1 MACASFLVI
10 VMRVL
15 SISNQK
21 GGVGKTTTAVNLGAS
36 LAILGKKI
44 LLIDLDPQANATSG
58 LGINKAEKDRYVYQ
72 IMIGARD
79 LESVIEETCV
89 KGMYAVPGSYHL
101 AGVELEL
108 VNQPLRERML
118 ARALSLLDTVF
129 DFVII
134 DCPPSLGL
142 LTINALTAANK
153 VIVPVQCEY
162 YALEGLGRLMRTV
175 SIVKKRFNPRLE
187 LEGILLTMYD
197 SRTRL
202 SQDIAKEVKNHF
214 NSKVFSTVIPRNVRL
229 SEAPSY
235 GMPICLYDIGSKGAQ
250 GYLMLAK
257 EIMRKEEN
265 G

>member
-1 MACASFLVI
+1 MI
-10 VMRVL
+10 IEMRVL
-15 SISNQK
+15 SVSNQK

-36 LAILGKKI
+36 LAVLGKKV

-58 LGINKAEKDRYVYQ
+58 LGINKADTGRYVYQ
-72 IMIGARD
+72 VMIGAND
-79 LESVIEETCV
+79 LQSVIEETCV

-118 ARALSLLDTVF
+118 ARALSLLETSF

-142 LTINALTAANK
+142 LTINALTAANR
-153 VIVPVQCEY
+153 VIIPVQCEY
-162 YALEGLGRLMRTV
+162 YALEGLGRLMKTLSV
-175 SIVKKRFNPRLE
+175 IKKRFNPRLE
-187 LEGILLTMYD
+187 LAGILLTMYD
-197 SRTRL
+197 PRTRL
-202 SQDIAKEVKNHF
+202 SQDIAKEVKGYF
-214 NSKVFSTVIPRNVRL
+214 NSKVFNTVIPRNVRL

-235 GMPICLYDIGSKGAQ
+235 GMPICLYDISSKGAQ

-257 EIMRKEEN
+257 EIIRKGEN